1 MARLKHL
8 FLSCWRET
16 IAHEQ
21 LTTRSRRFNTY
32 QNDLHS
38 YSLEHCLCTCHGL
51 NHKAKIIIT
60 TTSVVWSM
68 STCAITC
75 RAIFMDTTTTRGLLN
90 LRESQDTLLY
100 AAAGW
105 CQSKDFAVRLVNR
118 SWFKLSYSFTF
129 AIPSCALR
137 DPYCYHTTF
146 SSSLLGFSGS
156 VESQ

>member
-1 MARLKHL
+1 MDRLQHL

-21 LTTRSRRFNTY
+21 PATRSRRFNTY

-38 YSLEHCLCTCHGL
+38 YSLEHCLHTCHGL

-60 TTSVVWSM
+60 TTSAVWSM

-75 RAIFMDTTTTRGLLN
+75 RAIYIDTDTTHGFLN
-90 LRESQDTLLY
+90 LSQSQDILLY
-100 AAAGW
+100 AGAGW

-118 SWFKLSYSFTF
+118 RKSSGSSCPTILPL
-129 AIPSCALR
+129 PSPPMPRGTLLL
-137 DPYCYHTTF
+137 PHYIFLF
-146 SSSLLGFSGS
+146 SSGL
-156 VESQ
+156 